1 MLLAKIFNIACRPPI
16 KTLPCQAA
24 GFSRGTKMA
33 DEVERA
39 KLAGPG
45 GDTIFGKILDRKSV
59 V

>member
-1 MLLAKIFNIACRPPI
+1 
-16 KTLPCQAA
+16 
-24 GFSRGTKMA
+24 MA